1 MLYNVLLAYANYDSQ
16 IGYVQGMNY
25 IAGML
30 LMHIQDDEKV
40 FWCILY
46 IMNRLNW
53 RCIYKHDM
61 TKLMELLDTVEDKL
75 RVDF

>member
-1 MLYNVLLAYANYDSQ
+1 
-16 IGYVQGMNY
+16 MNY

-46 IMNRLNW
+46 IMNRKNW
-53 RCIYKHDM
+53 RCIYKHEL
-61 TKLMELLDTVEDKL
+61 TKLMQLLAS
-75 RVDF
+75 VD